1 MWLEIT
7 LTLSQHGTQNEP
19 IKQMAPDPSLAAA
32 EEDINKRKA
41 FVSGYTHHHNG
52 RAWAKGKTTSNKH
65 KKENT
70 QVDE

>member
-52 RAWAKGKTTSNKH
+52 PKEKPLQTNTKKKTRKWTSKY
-65 KKENT
+65 
-70 QVDE
+70 

>member
-1 MWLEIT
+1 
-7 LTLSQHGTQNEP
+7 
-19 IKQMAPDPSLAAA
+19 MAPDPSLAAA

-41 FVSGYTHHHNG
+41 FVSGYTHHHNSG